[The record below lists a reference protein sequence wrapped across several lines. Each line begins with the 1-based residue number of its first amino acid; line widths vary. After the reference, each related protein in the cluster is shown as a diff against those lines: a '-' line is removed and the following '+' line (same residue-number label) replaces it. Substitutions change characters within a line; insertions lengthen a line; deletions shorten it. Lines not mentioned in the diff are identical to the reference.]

1 MKRNTTTC
9 KQQNMV
15 VQECSN
21 NTINVNKCFKPPPSW
36 TPMIFC

>member
-1 MKRNTTTC
+1 MKRNAIAC

-21 NTINVNKCFKPPPSW
+21 NTMNVNKSFKPPPSW